1 MKIKK
6 LFRRAAA
13 VVMAVATAV
22 SILPTANVSAATGD
36 AGTITFEVACDSNGN
51 AIKYNSS
58 ATINGHT
65 AGETGRAKNRVF
77 VDGDTA
83 FCIEPGVSLHSG
95 DTLKEAS
102 SKTWKA
108 LSDNKKKAIGLALL
122 YGYQGNKK
130 NLKGSDD
137 EKWLATQVLVWEFV
151 AGSRKATGS
160 FKRENT
166 TVYHLFFGST
176 HANKGTEAVYEQIVD
191 LMQEHNTIPSFM
203 SEDKEKILKDMKF
216 KD

>member
-1 MKIKK
+1 MFARRLIDEIKK
-6 LFRRAAA
+6 VFRRAAA
-13 VVMAVATAV
+13 IVMAVATAV
-22 SILPTANVSAATGD
+22 SVLPSANVSAATGD
-36 AGTITFEVACDSNGN
+36 AKTITFEPTRDANGN
-51 AIKYNSS
+51 EIKYNSS
-58 ATINGHT
+58 VTINGHT
-65 AGETGRAKNRVF
+65 AREKGRTKNRVF

-83 FCIEPGVSLHSG
+83 YCIEPGVSLHSG
-95 DTLKEAS
+95 DQLKEAS

-108 LSDNKKKAIGLALL
+108 LSDDKKKAIGLALL

-176 HANKGTEAVYEQIVD
+176 HAK
-191 LMQEHNTIPSFM
+191 
-203 SEDKEKILKDMKF
+203 
-216 KD
+216 